1 MPSASGEGPETVF
14 QNVRARIPLKLLPS
28 TLTGNE
34 PYNAVRYLVL
44 T

>member
-28 TLTGNE
+28 TLTDVAAAIQQE
-34 PYNAVRYLVL
+34 LA
-44 T
+44 